1 MVKRYVPAARR
12 VTTSGS
18 VRRRMHRR
26 CAQIGQAESVCFMIH
41 NGRRVEGYYCCVL
54 LSKKKGKPSA
64 IILVMT
70 KEEEEKEKAARVI
83 FVCSRPGAGRS
94 SSRRGLDALDTLIEH
109 DVG

>member
-1 MVKRYVPAARR
+1 
-12 VTTSGS
+12 
-18 VRRRMHRR
+18 
-26 CAQIGQAESVCFMIH
+26 MIH

-70 KEEEEKEKAARVI
+70 KEEEEKEKEKEKAARVM